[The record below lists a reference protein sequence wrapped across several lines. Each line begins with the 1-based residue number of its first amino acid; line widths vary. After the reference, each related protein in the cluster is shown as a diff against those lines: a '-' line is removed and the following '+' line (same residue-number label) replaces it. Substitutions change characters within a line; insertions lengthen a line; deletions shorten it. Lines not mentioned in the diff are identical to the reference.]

1 MNPNAAA
8 RVQGRV
14 WARLLAAAF
23 ACIAVAPAAADTP
36 AQAPSDTP
44 AKAASGAA
52 APAQERPG
60 CAERAA
66 AALQRRYESV
76 RDLEASFEQ
85 TTRSVALGQPGASAK
100 SSGSVVFAKPGRMR
114 WTYVAPEPSLVVSD
128 GRQLWIYDPANREA
142 QRLTV
147 TEAYLS
153 GAALSFLLGEGE
165 ILRDFDVKSLGCGD
179 DVALLELVPRE
190 PATYDRLRARI
201 DPRSGELLETTVI
214 DLLGNET
221 TVALRD
227 LRTNRDPDASLFRFD
242 PPAGVRV
249 VDLDAQR
256 ALP

>member
-1 MNPNAAA
+1 MNPA
-8 RVQGRV
+8 RPSRVERSV
-14 WARLLAAAF
+14 WARPLARMLV
-23 ACIAVAPAAADTP
+23 CVAVAMLSAAD
-36 AQAPSDTP
+36 
-44 AKAASGAA
+44 
-52 APAQERPG
+52 APAQPPPG

-85 TTRSVALGQPGASAK
+85 TTRSVALGQPGATAK

-114 WTYVAPEPSLVVSD
+114 WTYAAPEPSLVVSD
-128 GRQLWIYDPANREA
+128 GKQLWIYDPANREA

-165 ILRDFDVKSLGCGD
+165 ILRDFDVTALECGD
-179 DVALLELVPRE
+179 GAALLELVPRQ
-190 PATYDRLRARI
+190 PATYERLQARI

-214 DLLGNET
+214 DLLGNST

-227 LRTNRDPDASLFRFD
+227 LRVNRDPDASLFRFD

-249 VDLDAQR
+249 VDLDAGG
-256 ALP
+256 AVP

>member
-1 MNPNAAA
+1 M
-8 RVQGRV
+8 
-14 WARLLAAAF
+14 WARLLALGL
-23 ACIAVAPAAADTP
+23 ACVAGAPPSGAEAPAP
-36 AQAPSDTP
+36 APN
-44 AKAASGAA
+44 
-52 APAQERPG
+52 G

-85 TTRSVALGQPGASAK
+85 TTRSVALGQPGATAK

-114 WTYVAPEPSLVVSD
+114 WTYADPEPSLVVSD
-128 GRQLWIYDPANREA
+128 GKQLWIYDPANREA

-165 ILRDFDVKSLGCGD
+165 ILRDFDVTGLECGERA
-179 DVALLELVPRE
+179 ALLDLVPRQ
-190 PATYDRLRARI
+190 PATYERLRARV

-214 DLLGNET
+214 DLLGNST

-227 LRTNRDPDASLFRFD
+227 LRVNRDPDASLFRFD

-249 VDLDAQR
+249 VDLDPDGAT
-256 ALP
+256 P